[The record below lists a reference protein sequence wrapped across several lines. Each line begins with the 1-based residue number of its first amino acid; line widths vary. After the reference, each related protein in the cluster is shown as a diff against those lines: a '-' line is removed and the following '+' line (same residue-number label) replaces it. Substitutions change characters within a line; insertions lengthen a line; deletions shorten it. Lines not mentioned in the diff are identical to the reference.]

1 MTFSQ
6 VNRRPYVV
14 SDPIAREN
22 LKQQIDLIANE
33 VNALQE
39 EQKLKKISY
48 DRANKSIKGSK

>member
-1 MTFSQ
+1 M
-6 VNRRPYVV
+6 